1 MSKRT
6 RKQGDWNEVLQPVS
20 IRRPRVGRHCQS
32 VHVAPDCTEGACIHM
47 MEDAQ
52 AREYLSEH
60 YPGAVHSWRTWLEEE
75 ARASVDRISET
86 THEREEE

>member
-1 MSKRT
+1 
-6 RKQGDWNEVLQPVS
+6 
-20 IRRPRVGRHCQS
+20 
-32 VHVAPDCTEGACIHM
+32 M